1 MAASFGEQGNS
12 SLNHLTCYTVIAVYV
27 FLSLFMSPMVPR
39 SWRVFFCSFFF
50 FSVFSASLF
59 LASVSENLLKITD
72 HLHVLMIINLNKEV

>member
-1 MAASFGEQGNS
+1 M
-12 SLNHLTCYTVIAVYV
+12 
-27 FLSLFMSPMVPR
+27 
-39 SWRVFFCSFFF
+39 FFFVLFF